1 MQRAATITVTMNGIQ
16 SNKYIATSTG
26 WNHLQIVQEFKN
38 GRHEIIYSGDEQR
51 GWGWLDNK
59 IEELREFAGL
69 MDWQFD
75 VTEEF

>member
-1 MQRAATITVTMNGIQ
+1 MQRAATIIVTMNGIQ

-51 GWGWLDNK
+51 GWGWIDSK
-59 IEELREFAGL
+59 VDDLREFAEG
-69 MDWQFD
+69 MGWAFE
-75 VTEEF
+75 VNEKF